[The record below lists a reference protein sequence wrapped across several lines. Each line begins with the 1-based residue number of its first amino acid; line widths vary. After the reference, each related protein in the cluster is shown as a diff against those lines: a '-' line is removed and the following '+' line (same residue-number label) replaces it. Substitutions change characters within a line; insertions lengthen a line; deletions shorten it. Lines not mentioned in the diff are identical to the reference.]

1 MSRRD
6 ENKRQRC
13 SRLWQMVGRFAILR
27 DFESRASCDVQTAV
41 YWEYEFAMAR
51 KASSRMDLRRQA
63 EALEARGE
71 SVEKPKKATKKAT
84 TTRAKRTREKAPVRK
99 RLVWIIYNGSMKE
112 EARFNYDQLAEA
124 EERIEALRQKSK
136 KLYFI
141 QPLKEPLGEP
151 SSKLNLAPADPDDD
165 ILDEA
170 PEELAAEFEE
180 EAEIED
186 ELSEELGGDDEEEEE
201 EEEESED

>member
-1 MSRRD
+1 
-6 ENKRQRC
+6 
-13 SRLWQMVGRFAILR
+13 
-27 DFESRASCDVQTAV
+27 
-41 YWEYEFAMAR
+41 
-51 KASSRMDLRRQA
+51 
-63 EALEARGE
+63 
-71 SVEKPKKATKKAT
+71 
-84 TTRAKRTREKAPVRK
+84 VRK

-186 ELSEELGGDDEEEEE
+186 ELSEELGGDDGEEEEEEE